1 MAKYDPLLKA
11 LYRQDFYSFLRRVFA
26 EVGGNAQF
34 QPNWHIE
41 VIIHYLQLALEGKE
55 KRLIINLPP
64 RHLKSIICSVALPA
78 YILGKNPRERI
89 LCVSYSDELASKL
102 ALDCRRIME
111 SEWYKQVFPG
121 TRLSAARRSISDFE
135 TTLGGGR
142 FSTSIGGTITGR
154 GGNYLIIDDP
164 IKPADADSEI
174 IRNKVNDSYGTTLYS
189 RLDNKKDGRIIVVM
203 QRSHENDFTGYL
215 LASDPSFVQIKMP
228 IVAEEEEKWTI
239 QNRLTGQEKTFVRH
253 PGDLLHP
260 QRDSAAEVAQIREI
274 LGSYN
279 FAGQYQQ
286 NPTSRGG
293 NVIKREWLHFYNP
306 ADLERQIITG
316 QIRPLAIRQSW
327 DTASKMGEDNDFSVC
342 VTGLLVDDG
351 KVYVLDV
358 FRDKLPLP
366 DLIHKAEELVK
377 QTEQK
382 YRQWYSGSIQLLY
395 EDVASGIGFG
405 QAIAEKYICTPVP
418 ITPVRDK
425 ATRLINISNQIEN
438 GRCLFPSP
446 NPAWWETFERE
457 LVSFPHSK
465 HDDQC
470 DALSQLL
477 AQPPQ
482 LSILDVL

>member
-34 QPNWHIE
+34 QSNWHIE

-55 KRLIINLPP
+55 KHLIINLPP

-121 TRLSAARRSISDFE
+121 TRLSAARRSVSDFE

-142 FSTSIGGTITGR
+142 FFTSIGGTITGR

-239 QNRLTGQEKTFVRH
+239 QNRITGQEKTFVRH
-253 PGDLLHP
+253 PGDLLP
-260 QRDSAAEVAQIREI
+260 PSGT
-274 LGSYN
+274 L
-279 FAGQYQQ
+279 
-286 NPTSRGG
+286 
-293 NVIKREWLHFYNP
+293 
-306 ADLERQIITG
+306 
-316 QIRPLAIRQSW
+316 RP
-327 DTASKMGEDNDFSVC
+327 K
-342 VTGLLVDDG
+342 
-351 KVYVLDV
+351 
-358 FRDKLPLP
+358 
-366 DLIHKAEELVK
+366 
-377 QTEQK
+377 
-382 YRQWYSGSIQLLY
+382 
-395 EDVASGIGFG
+395 
-405 QAIAEKYICTPVP
+405 
-418 ITPVRDK
+418 
-425 ATRLINISNQIEN
+425 
-438 GRCLFPSP
+438 
-446 NPAWWETFERE
+446 
-457 LVSFPHSK
+457 
-465 HDDQC
+465 
-470 DALSQLL
+470 
-477 AQPPQ
+477 
-482 LSILDVL
+482 